1 MTLQKKTPPN
11 AIALIFDI
19 TQLNVKSYV
28 WTCLSLRAQFKVPLP
43 QYIMWIIE
51 YTEAVTT

>member
-19 TQLNVKSYV
+19 AQHNVKSYV